1 MMMTK
6 QYHDI
11 TRYHVH
17 VLQATKT
24 ADLFFNGSEAEKNNA
39 LMEVVKKTR
48 EEGGEESDAA
58 AVNAKANAEIAALTE
73 AEANKRRFET
83 ADEQL
88 LEVYVSCL
96 NNMAACQLKLG
107 EHAKAKEICVRVLEI
122 QPNNLKALLRAAK
135 AALAT
140 HVRNFIIWR

>member
-1 MMMTK
+1 
-6 QYHDI
+6 
-11 TRYHVH
+11 
-17 VLQATKT
+17 
-24 ADLFFNGSEAEKNNA
+24 
-39 LMEVVKKTR
+39 MEVVKKTR
-48 EEGGEESDAA
+48 EEGGEEGNAA
-58 AVNAKANAEIAALTE
+58 AINAKANAEIAALTE

-107 EHAKAKEICVRVLEI
+107 EHVKAKEICVRVLEI

-140 HVRNFIIWR
+140 HVRKLTVWR